1 MKRLVIV
8 IWLVLIMM
16 GLVSCKYISGQ
27 QNQKWGLA
35 RKWINDLR
43 KQFEECKA
51 KFYVEYPDEIIRT
64 DWHKCMENKQ
74 ESEHYDTAQG

>member
-1 MKRLVIV
+1 MKKLVIV
-8 IWLVLIMM
+8 IWLVLIMI

-27 QNQKWGLA
+27 QKEVNDEQPS
-35 RKWINDLR
+35 DLR
-43 KQFEECKA
+43 KQFELCRA

-74 ESEHYDTAQG
+74 ESEHHDTAQG

>member
-8 IWLVLIMM
+8 IWLVLIMI
-16 GLVSCKYISGQ
+16 GLVSCKNISEQ
-27 QNQKWGLA
+27 QKEEQP
-35 RKWINDLR
+35 NDLR
-43 KQFEECKA
+43 KQVEECRA

-74 ESEHYDTAQG
+74 ESEHHDTAQG